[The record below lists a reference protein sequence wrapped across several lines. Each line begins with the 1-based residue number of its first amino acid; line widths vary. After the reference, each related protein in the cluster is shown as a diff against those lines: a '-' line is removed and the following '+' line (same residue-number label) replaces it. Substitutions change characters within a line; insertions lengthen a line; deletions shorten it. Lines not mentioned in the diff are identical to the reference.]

1 MSEEVSGE
9 AVVLDVPCA
18 PIPSRPGP
26 ADQMLASREHSPAGE
41 FAPPA

>member
-1 MSEEVSGE
+1 MSEVVSGE

-18 PIPSRPGP
+18 RSPSRPGRAGQVP
-26 ADQMLASREHSPAGE
+26 ASREPSPPGE